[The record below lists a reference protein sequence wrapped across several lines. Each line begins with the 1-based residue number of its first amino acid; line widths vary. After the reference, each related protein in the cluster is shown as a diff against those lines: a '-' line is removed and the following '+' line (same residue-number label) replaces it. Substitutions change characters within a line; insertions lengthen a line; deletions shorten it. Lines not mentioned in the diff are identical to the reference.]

1 MTANVDAMV
10 RAGVEAYRAGKRAE
24 ARTLLER
31 ALELDNYNELAWMW
45 LSAVVDSPE
54 EQRTCLENVVVI
66 NPENE
71 RAKQGLR
78 SLGVDPDAII
88 NANAAEE
95 EPEAEI
101 FQEDDLFADDPVAE
115 TPAPQG
121 SAASEAFSTD
131 DLFADTDFSADE
143 PFEFDDNLFAEDEE
157 DADGEYADE
166 EYADEDYADEEYV
179 DEEYVDE
186 DSADEGVVDNA
197 ALGGSLDPADDFF
210 ADKTTLEEFSDAI
223 TATDMDDYD
232 KKLFQRDPFAP
243 EPEPEEAPDPQTF
256 FRQIPKEIEIQR
268 LSGIDDPQPTTHYAI
283 MGALGLVNLIALI
296 FIIMQFV

>member
-31 ALELDNYNELAWMW
+31 AIELDNYNELAWMW
-45 LSAVVDSPE
+45 LSAVVDSPA
-54 EQRTCLENVVVI
+54 EQQTCLENVVVI

-88 NANAAEE
+88 NANAAAE
-95 EPEAEI
+95 EPEAE
-101 FQEDDLFADDPVAE
+101 LFADDTVADS
-115 TPAPQG
+115 PAPQG

-143 PFEFDDNLFAEDEE
+143 PFEFDDDLFAEDEDE
-157 DADGEYADE
+157 DYDDADYD
-166 EYADEDYADEEYV
+166 DEDYADEDYDDADYADDEYI
-179 DEEYVDE
+179 
-186 DSADEGVVDNA
+186 DEGAVDNA
-197 ALGGSLDPADDFF
+197 YADSAALHDGDEFY
-210 ADKTTLEEFSDAI
+210 ADKTTLEEFSAAI
-223 TATDMDDYD
+223 TSSDMDDYD
-232 KKLFQRDPFAP
+232 EKLFQRDPFAP

-268 LSGIDDPQPTTHYAI
+268 LPGTDDPQPTTHYAI
-283 MGALGLVNLIALI
+283 MGGLGVVNLIALV